1 MHGNSIGIDN
11 LLENFSKLIRFDV
24 SGRLDGVIF
33 KSLQIGWSESSQ
45 VRSKLLFFLAR
56 APEIADVHSFALLH
70 QVNAAIDRSFFGNK
84 PFVDLKTA
92 CRLLSTRD
100 LTYLNKV
107 FLKLLFGLHSQI
119 MRFHNVSFDFLN
131 LLINLR
137 KRRQIKSLS
146 HKRVADSGNFFSHRT
161 TILKDYNENGLLFD
175 NESLIEDAL
184 LNRKFL
190 EVGCGFTS
198 GRSEQEFF

>member
-1 MHGNSIGIDN
+1 
-11 LLENFSKLIRFDV
+11 
-24 SGRLDGVIF
+24 
-33 KSLQIGWSESSQ
+33 
-45 VRSKLLFFLAR
+45 LF
-56 APEIADVHSFALLH
+56 H

-119 MRFHNVSFDFLN
+119 MRFYNVSFDFLN

-175 NESLIEDAL
+175 NESLIDDAL